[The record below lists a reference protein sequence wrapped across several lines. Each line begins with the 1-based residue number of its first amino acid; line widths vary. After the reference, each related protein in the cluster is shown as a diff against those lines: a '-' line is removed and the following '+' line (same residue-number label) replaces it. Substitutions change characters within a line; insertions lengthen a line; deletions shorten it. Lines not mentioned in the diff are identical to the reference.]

1 MGLVN
6 SFRSNKRLRRTF
18 ASMAAL
24 LYLRRRAAAAALA
37 GVAPRPQW
45 LATAARRGA
54 LGSGDDGGET
64 GERGKSPWLQL
75 PPFAPLDAAAAA
87 RAISRGGGEGGDG
100 EQGATAI
107 KWVRRCCPDLPTSL
121 VQKLFRLRKVRTT
134 RSNKCPATFLS
145 VFFYHMLFAILLIS
159 NKFQHLSKSKDET
172 NRCCASTVAG

>member
-1 MGLVN
+1 
-6 SFRSNKRLRRTF
+6 
-18 ASMAAL
+18 MAAL